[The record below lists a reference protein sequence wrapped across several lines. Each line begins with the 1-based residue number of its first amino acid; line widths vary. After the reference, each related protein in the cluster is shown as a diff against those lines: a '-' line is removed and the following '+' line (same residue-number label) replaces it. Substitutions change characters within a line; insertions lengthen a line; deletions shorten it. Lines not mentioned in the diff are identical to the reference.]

1 MDLSSLNAKQKQIYE
16 QFKDDP
22 DFDMETALAKFQKAP
37 TQARQIKRVKE
48 PKESISRE
56 LRLVIEILHRRV
68 ELVQR
73 ACGECGKTFACDY
86 LYAAFCSDQCRA
98 ANLFRLTGIIWDPDK
113 SERERWAGEPPSI
126 IKPETLEQLHNFAKA
141 ILAIPTADAYVGRGP
156 DVLATSAQTTIGFVE
171 VSKSTAVGESE
182 ASTGK
187 VRDVPNSLQQA
198 TTRTNAGSVK
208 AAEVMAIRSGTEAQ
222 ALKEKLASGEITKLE
237 YQLALADLF

>member
-1 MDLSSLNAKQKQIYE
+1 MELSKLNAKQRQIYE

-48 PKESISRE
+48 PKESVSRE

-126 IKPETLEQLHNFAKA
+126 IKPETLEQLHAFAKA
-141 ILAIPTADAYVGRGP
+141 ILSIPTADRYVGRQ
-156 DVLATSAQTTIGFVE
+156 DILATYASPGTANVDGA
-171 VSKSTAVGESE
+171 KSNPVGESE
-182 ASTGK
+182 TSTGK
-187 VRDVPNSLQQA
+187 VRDVPDSLQQ
-198 TTRTNAGSVK
+198 V
-208 AAEVMAIRSGTEAQ
+208 VAIRSGQEAQ

>member
-1 MDLSSLNAKQKQIYE
+1 VDLSNLNAKQKQIYE

-22 DFDMETALAKFQKAP
+22 DFDMEAALAKFQKAP
-37 TQARQIKRVKE
+37 TQARQIKRIKE
-48 PKESISRE
+48 PKESVSRE

-113 SERERWAGEPPSI
+113 SERERWSGEPPSI

-156 DVLATSAQTTIGFVE
+156 DVLATSTQATIGFAEISESNPVE
-171 VSKSTAVGESE
+171 ESE

-187 VRDVPNSLQQA
+187 VRDVPNSLQQVVA
-198 TTRTNAGSVK
+198 VRESN
-208 AAEVMAIRSGTEAQ
+208 EAQ

>member
-37 TQARQIKRVKE
+37 TQARQVKRVKE

-86 LYAAFCSDQCRA
+86 LYASFCSDQCRA
-98 ANLFRLTGIIWDPDK
+98 ANLFRLTGIIWDSDK
-113 SERERWAGEPPSI
+113 SERERWSGEPPSI

-141 ILAIPTADAYVGRGP
+141 ILSIPTADRYVGRQ
-156 DVLATSAQTTIGFVE
+156 DILATYASPGTANVGGLTKFDSVGEESKATTQDKVRNN
-171 VSKSTAVGESE
+171 STALEQVV
-182 ASTGK
+182 A
-187 VRDVPNSLQQA
+187 V
-198 TTRTNAGSVK
+198 
-208 AAEVMAIRSGTEAQ
+208 RSGQEAQ

>member
-1 MDLSSLNAKQKQIYE
+1 MDLSNLNAKQKQIYE

-22 DFDMETALAKFQKAP
+22 DFDMEAALAKFQKAP

-48 PKESISRE
+48 PKESVSRE

-113 SERERWAGEPPSI
+113 SERERWSGEPPSI

-141 ILAIPTADAYVGRGP
+141 ILAIPTADKYVERQG
-156 DVLATSAQTTIGFVE
+156 VLANYASSGATHVDDRESVRIGTPE
-171 VSKSTAVGESE
+171 T
-182 ASTGK
+182 STGK
-187 VRDVPNSLQQA
+187 VRNNS
-198 TTRTNAGSVK
+198 TTLEQVVAV
-208 AAEVMAIRSGTEAQ
+208 RSGQEAQ

>member
-1 MDLSSLNAKQKQIYE
+1 MDLSNLNAKQRAIYE

-22 DFDMETALAKFQKAP
+22 DFDMEAALAKFQKAP

-48 PKESISRE
+48 PKESVSRE

-141 ILAIPTADAYVGRGP
+141 ILSIPTADNYVERQA
-156 DVLATSAQTTIGFVE
+156 VLAAYASPGTAHVGGSTGIDSVGEESKATTANKVHNN
-171 VSKSTAVGESE
+171 STALEQV
-182 ASTGK
+182 
-187 VRDVPNSLQQA
+187 V
-198 TTRTNAGSVK
+198 
-208 AAEVMAIRSGTEAQ
+208 AIRSGTEAQ

>member
-48 PKESISRE
+48 PKESLSRE

-73 ACGECGKTFACDY
+73 ACGECGRTFACDY

-98 ANLFRLTGIIWDPDK
+98 ANLFRLTGIIWDSDK
-113 SERERWAGEPPSI
+113 SERERWSGEPPSI

-141 ILAIPTADAYVGRGP
+141 ILAIPTADAYVARGV
-156 DVLATSAQTTIGFVE
+156 DILATTA
-171 VSKSTAVGESE
+171 STAAKHSENAESNSARESE
-182 ASTGK
+182 APTGK
-187 VRDVPNSLQQA
+187 VRDVPDSLQQ
-198 TTRTNAGSVK
+198 V
-208 AAEVMAIRSGTEAQ
+208 VAIRSGQEAQ